1 MRILIAAL
9 VAFATVAM
17 AHAATSIVVEH
28 PWARATPGGAP
39 NGVAYVTLI
48 NKGAE
53 GDRLIGAES
62 PVASSIQIH
71 EEKTANGISHM
82 SALGGIDLAPGAA
95 VTLKPSGIHLM
106 MALKEPLKKGATFP
120 LTLTF
125 QKAGPITV
133 MVKVGSV
140 GQMND
145 MGGMSGM

>member
-1 MRILIAAL
+1 MRTLIAAL
-9 VAFATVAM
+9 AAFATIAI
-17 AHAATSIVVEH
+17 AHAATGIVVEH
-28 PWARATPGGAP
+28 PWARATPGGAA
-39 NGVAYVTLI
+39 NGVAYVTLT

-53 GDRLIGAES
+53 SDRLIGATS

-71 EEKTANGISHM
+71 EEKTENGISHM
-82 SALGGIDLAPGAA
+82 SALDGIDLTAGAT

-106 MALKEPLKKGATFP
+106 MTLKQPLKKGATFP

-133 MVKVGSV
+133 TVKVGSV